1 MLYANYK
8 DMKICI
14 RIGLDI
20 QQKIVAMRVNYVW
33 GGLGEG
39 IGGETFKSLT
49 INKYDIHKI
58 SIHIYFYNMYK
69 YIHTKY
75 ILYYIYMLYIYDCL
89 NIDVHRG
96 SKGVVTPPPGLQ
108 ERMGSICALR
118 APIPHNN
125 AHYTHDFRHYPN
137 ESTKKNP

>member
-58 SIHIYFYNMYK
+58 SIHIYFHNMYK

-75 ILYYIYMLYIYDCL
+75 ILYYIYILYIYNCL

-96 SKGVVTPPPGLQ
+96 SKG
-108 ERMGSICALR
+108 ESMGSICALR

>member
-1 MLYANYK
+1 M
-8 DMKICI
+8 
-14 RIGLDI
+14 G
-20 QQKIVAMRVNYVW
+20 
-33 GGLGEG
+33 GGLEEG

-58 SIHIYFYNMYK
+58 SIHIYFYNMHM

-96 SKGVVTPPPGLQ
+96 SKGVVTPPPRPSREYGFHL
-108 ERMGSICALR
+108 C
-118 APIPHNN
+118 P
-125 AHYTHDFRHYPN
+125 
-137 ESTKKNP
+137 